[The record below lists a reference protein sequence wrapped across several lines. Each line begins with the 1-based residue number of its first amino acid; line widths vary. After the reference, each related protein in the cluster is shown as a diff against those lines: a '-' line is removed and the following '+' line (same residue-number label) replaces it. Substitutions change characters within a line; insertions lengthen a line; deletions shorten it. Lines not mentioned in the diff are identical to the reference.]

1 MKMISKI
8 ACIICIL
15 LSFHSY
21 GQQTQNVQ
29 KTTIQ
34 AYNFNT
40 GAIRSHSGFA
50 LTLGKKGI
58 SAVFDQSY
66 GLARH
71 IDLTQVTNSYKQN
84 LLSDTFVDTSF
95 IYKKEIPGTAPYNSR
110 RSLRGTNLESFI
122 VTGLINTF
130 FN

>member
-1 MKMISKI
+1 MKFITKI
-8 ACIICIL
+8 VCVVCIL

-34 AYNFNT
+34 TYNFNT
-40 GAIRSHSGFA
+40 GAIRSHSGFT

-58 SAVFDQSY
+58 SAVFDQTY

-95 IYKKEIPGTAPYNSR
+95 IYKKEIPGTTAHNNR
-110 RSLRGTNLESFI
+110 RHLRDTNLESFI